1 MTEQERQKL
10 CSACIYHTMNGTNRS
25 ICNITRQTPDF
36 EVPCRNFTHTNPP
49 YFGKFKSRM
58 LYYNAYLSIKLL
70 RKNKQKVTLNLM
82 QKGLN
87 QYDASY
93 VVANIVG
100 DDVDPEYKRLKL
112 EAAKKNLLYGG
123 LWCLGGLIFTGISY
137 AAASNGGT
145 YVIATGAIVVG
156 GLQFIKGIIQLF

>member
-10 CSACIYHTMNGTNRS
+10 CSTCIYHTMNGTNRS

-36 EVPCRNFTHTNPP
+36 EVPCRNFTHANPP

-70 RKNKQKVTLNLM
+70 RKNKQEVTLNLM

-93 VVANIVG
+93 VVAHIVG
-100 DDVDPEYKRLKL
+100 DDVDPEYKRLKR
-112 EAAKKNLLYGG
+112 EAAEKNLLYGA
-123 LWCLGGLIFTGISY
+123 LWCVGGLIVTGITY
-137 AAASNGGT
+137 AAASDGGT
-145 YVIATGAIVVG
+145 YVVAYGAIILG
-156 GLQFIKGIIQLF
+156 GIQFIKGIIQLF

>member
-1 MTEQERQKL
+1 MTEHEMKKL
-10 CSACIYHTMNGTNRS
+10 CRVCIYYTMNANNRS

-36 EVPCRNFTHTNPP
+36 DVPCRNFTHANPP
-49 YFGKFKSRM
+49 NYGKFKSRM
-58 LYYNAYLSIKLL
+58 LYYNAYLSLKLL
-70 RKNKQKVTLNLM
+70 RKNKQYVTLSLM
-82 QKGLN
+82 QKGLS

-93 VVANIVG
+93 VVAHIIG
-100 DDVDPEYKRLKL
+100 DDVDPGYKKLKI

-123 LWCLGGLIFTGISY
+123 LWCIGGLIFTGISY
-137 AAASNGGT
+137 AAASDGGT